1 MDSWALNLIVI
12 LVLIT
17 NFRMLNT
24 SRIPVLIFAVGIQG
38 IILGALPL
46 FLHWNRISLI
56 LILMALVTMS
66 IKGILL
72 PRLLTRS
79 LREAGVLR
87 EVEPFIGPTV
97 SLLWGILLLVLSYWT
112 TLPLRPTLPRTAGWV
127 VSLALFTVL
136 VGLFLIISRKKA
148 LTQVIGYLAMENGVY
163 AFGSS
168 LAVDHPFLVELGV
181 LLDVWV
187 GVFVMGIAIYHINQ
201 EFDHIDT
208 DKLSVLKD

>member
-1 MDSWALNLIVI
+1 
-12 LVLIT
+12 
-17 NFRMLNT
+17 
-24 SRIPVLIFAVGIQG
+24 
-38 IILGALPL
+38 
-46 FLHWNRISLI
+46 
-56 LILMALVTMS
+56 MALVTIS

-97 SLLWGILLLVLSYWT
+97 SLLWGILLLVLSYWI

-148 LTQVIGYLAMENGVY
+148 LTQVIGYLSMENGVY